1 MDDRLRGGLY
11 AMRKQMKKEKIEKR
25 LTGSFFRTSTIVAA
39 VALLAV
45 VALLIVSSRY
55 ANALHNYG
63 FAQGDIGKAM
73 FEFAECRSALRATI
87 GYDDEDAIKK
97 VVGQHDENKALF
109 EEYFATVENTIV
121 SKDGRQTY
129 DLIKSEL
136 VTYWE
141 LDAQV
146 MELGANTDRELCRQ
160 AQEIAMSELSDSYHV
175 IYDNLESLLN
185 VKVENGDRLSKTLT
199 AVNIIIAAII
209 LGGIAAAMLTSQ
221 KLGKETA
228 RGISVPLGKL
238 GERLETFA
246 TGDLSSPFPM
256 AETGDEVELMEKT
269 AREMAETLDSIISD
283 IGKILGEMAEGNYTV
298 SSEIADR
305 YTGDFKQL
313 YDSMRGL
320 KIQMTE
326 TLRSIGEAS
335 NHVSLGSNDLA
346 KASQDLAEGSSG
358 QASAVQELHATISD
372 IAMTMKKSAESA
384 HDSYARAESETEEAN
399 TTQAEMDTMVAAM
412 ERINNA
418 SKKIESIISEIEDI
432 ASQTNLLSLN
442 ASIEAARAGEAGR
455 GFAVVA
461 DEIRE
466 LADHSAQA
474 AKDTRILIESSIRE
488 IEEGNQAAERA
499 SNAIGSVVAGIR
511 QIADSS
517 KELMDMVEGSA
528 EAMRQAE
535 VGVNQISEVVQSNA
549 AVAQEASATSQEL
562 SAQAAILD
570 GLVGQF
576 TLAD

>member
-1 MDDRLRGGLY
+1 
-11 AMRKQMKKEKIEKR
+11 MRKQMKKEKIEKR

-73 FEFAECRSALRATI
+73 FEFAECRSALRAAI

-136 VTYWE
+136 ATYWE

>member
-1 MDDRLRGGLY
+1 
-11 AMRKQMKKEKIEKR
+11 MRKQMKKEKIEKR

>member
-1 MDDRLRGGLY
+1 
-11 AMRKQMKKEKIEKR
+11 MRKQMKKEKIEKR

-73 FEFAECRSALRATI
+73 FEFAECRSALRAAI

-384 HDSYARAESETEEAN
+384 HDSYARAESETEEAY

>member
-1 MDDRLRGGLY
+1 
-11 AMRKQMKKEKIEKR
+11 MRKQMKKEKIEKR

-73 FEFAECRSALRATI
+73 FEFAECRSALRAAI

-199 AVNIIIAAII
+199 AVNITIAAII

>member
-1 MDDRLRGGLY
+1 MN
-11 AMRKQMKKEKIEKR
+11 KQMKQEKIEKR

-45 VALLIVSSRY
+45 VALLVVSNRY
-55 ANALHNYG
+55 SSALHNYG

-73 FEFAECRSALRATI
+73 FEFAECRSALRAAI
-87 GYDDEDAIKK
+87 GYDDAAAIEK
-97 VVGQHDENKALF
+97 VSGQHEESKVLF
-109 EEYFATVENTIV
+109 EEYFAAVEDTVVTAE
-121 SKDGRQTY
+121 GRRTY
-129 DLIKSEL
+129 DLIKEEL
-136 VTYWE
+136 AAYWE

-146 MELGANTDRELCRQ
+146 MDLGATTDRELCRQ
-160 AQEIAMSELSDSYHV
+160 AQDIAMNELSESYHV
-175 IYDNLESLLN
+175 IYDNLESMLN
-185 VKVENGDRLSKTLT
+185 LKVESGDKLSKTLT
-199 AVNIIIAAII
+199 MVDIIVMLAI
-209 LGGIAAAMLTSQ
+209 LVGIVVAMLTSQ

-228 RGISVPLGKL
+228 RGISDPLGKL
-238 GERLETFA
+238 GERLATFA
-246 TGDLSSPFPM
+246 TGDLSSPFPT
-256 AETGDEVELMEKT
+256 AGTGDEVELMEKT
-269 AREMAETLDSIISD
+269 AREMAETLDSIIGD
-283 IGKILGEMAEGNYTV
+283 IGNILGEMADGNYAV
-298 SSEIADR
+298 SSDIADR

-320 KIQMTE
+320 KGQMTE

-346 KASQDLAEGSSG
+346 RASQDLAEGSTG

-384 HDSYARAESETEEAN
+384 HDSYARAESEAEEAN
-399 TTQAEMDTMVAAM
+399 TTLAEMNNMVAAM

-474 AKDTRILIESSIRE
+474 AKDTRRLIESSIRE

-499 SNAIGSVVAGIR
+499 SSAIGSVVTGIQ

-517 KELMDMVEGSA
+517 KKVMDMVEGSA

-549 AVAQEASATSQEL
+549 AVAEEASATSQEL
-562 SAQAAILD
+562 SAQASILD

-576 TLAD
+576 ILAD

>member
-1 MDDRLRGGLY
+1 
-11 AMRKQMKKEKIEKR
+11 MRKQMKKEKIEKR

-73 FEFAECRSALRATI
+73 FEFAECRSALRAAI

>member
-1 MDDRLRGGLY
+1 
-11 AMRKQMKKEKIEKR
+11 MRKQMKKEKIEKR

-73 FEFAECRSALRATI
+73 FEFAECRSALRAAI

-136 VTYWE
+136 ATYWE

-160 AQEIAMSELSDSYHV
+160 AQEIAMGELSDSYHV
-175 IYDNLESLLN
+175 IYDNLENLLN

-246 TGDLSSPFPM
+246 TGDLSSPFPT

-372 IAMTMKKSAESA
+372 IAMTMRKSAESA